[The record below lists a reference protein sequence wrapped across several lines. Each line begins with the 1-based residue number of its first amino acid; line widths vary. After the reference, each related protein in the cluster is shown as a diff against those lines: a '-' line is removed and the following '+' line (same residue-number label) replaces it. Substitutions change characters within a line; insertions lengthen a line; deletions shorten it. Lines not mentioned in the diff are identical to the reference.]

1 MATVGYRFIR
11 PVETHSSEVTT
22 TAVVVPKVGV
32 VPRKWWMTLTAII
45 LLTALAATFLSLN
58 IAGFRDRLI
67 AVVRPKSAAVAPPII
82 RALAVLP
89 FEDLSGGTSQ
99 EYFADGMTEELITNL
114 ASITSVRVI
123 SRTSVMGFKGSRK
136 PLPEIAREL
145 NVDGIIEGTVV
156 RSANRIRITANL
168 LYAPTDRHLWANSYE
183 TDMEDVLVTQNKV
196 AHSIVDAL
204 RIELAP
210 SSSTARDY
218 SRRVNHEAYDAYL
231 QGRYYTS
238 KWNDAG
244 FEKATASFR
253 RSIDIDPTYA
263 LAYDGLADLYST
275 QALWGL
281 RPSTDLFPLA
291 KAAARKALELDD
303 GLGDAHATLGMI
315 KLAFDWDWS
324 GAGKEFER
332 AVQFTPSS
340 SVVHLSYSRFLTA
353 IGRQDEAVNEARK
366 GLELDP
372 LNPAANAQL
381 GWVLYY
387 AGRNDEAIAQLKRT
401 LELDPNFASAYFEL
415 GWNYAQKRMYPE
427 AVSACVK
434 ALNLEPDE
442 QVTLCSC
449 GIVYALAGKRQDA
462 LQLLARLKKFP
473 QQGYLDPY
481 NVMAIYVGLGDRDSA
496 IHWLERAYQEHS
508 ASIYGLK
515 TDPFVNPI
523 RSDPRFQDLFRR
535 MNFPT

>member
-1 MATVGYRFIR
+1 MPRYIETVATVGYRFIR

-372 LNPAANAQL
+372 LNPAANVQL
-381 GWVLYY
+381 GWVMYY
-387 AGRNDEAIAQLKRT
+387 AGRNDWTRNSPPPIS
-401 LELDPNFASAYFEL
+401 NSA
-415 GWNYAQKRMYPE
+415 
-427 AVSACVK
+427 
-434 ALNLEPDE
+434 
-442 QVTLCSC
+442 
-449 GIVYALAGKRQDA
+449 GIMRRRGCIQRRSRR
-462 LQLLARLKKFP
+462 ARKP
-473 QQGYLDPY
+473 
-481 NVMAIYVGLGDRDSA
+481 
-496 IHWLERAYQEHS
+496 
-508 ASIYGLK
+508 
-515 TDPFVNPI
+515 
-523 RSDPRFQDLFRR
+523 
-535 MNFPT
+535 